1 MKFKLTP
8 KQKIDLIEDADFISK
23 ETFTDVYYDTCDYK
37 LSLND
42 TWLRSR
48 NEDFLL
54 KVPIQAK
61 GCDLLKAQKNTPKKE
76 IQDVIEIKKALGLK
90 NPDVSKNFRDDLNL
104 AGYLPLYKYQ
114 NIREKYQYNQFI
126 IDLDRATWNN
136 NIFEICEIEILVE
149 SEQKIPQALD
159 QIKNFAIDK
168 NLTIAP
174 VEARLIEI
182 IKIQNPDHYQKLKA
196 KLF

>member
-8 KQKIDLIEDADFISK
+8 KQKIDLIEDAEFISK

-76 IQDVIEIKKALGLK
+76 IPDVIEIKKALGLK
-90 NPDVSKNFRDDLNL
+90 NPDVSENFRDDLNL

-114 NIREKYQYNQFI
+114 NIREKYLHNQFI
-126 IDLDRATWNN
+126 IDFDRATWNN

-159 QIKNFAIDK
+159 QIKNFAIEK